1 MTFGPNPG
9 KGTDMADSKKLSAE
23 IEFTVEFY
31 DVDSMRIVWHGNYV
45 KYFEKARCAL
55 LNKIGYNYLH
65 MEESGYQFPVT
76 GVSLKYIGSFRF
88 GDRVRAL
95 AVLEEY
101 ENCIKI
107 RYELYD
113 AASGELRTKGNST
126 QMAIN
131 AVTGESCFVCPP
143 VFINRVETLL
153 RGSRLLSE

>member
-1 MTFGPNPG
+1 
-9 KGTDMADSKKLSAE
+9 MADSKKISAE
-23 IEFTVEFY
+23 IDFTVEFY
-31 DVDSMRIVWHGNYV
+31 DVDPMCIVWHGNYI

-76 GVSLKYIGSFRF
+76 SISVKYVGPFRF
-88 GDRVRAL
+88 GERVRAR

-107 RYELYD
+107 RYELCD
-113 AASGELRTKGNST
+113 AATGELRTKGNST

-131 AVTGESCFVCPP
+131 IVTGESCFVCPP
-143 VFINRVETLL
+143 IFVGRVEALL
-153 RGSRLLSE
+153 RAAGK